1 MDKEQLLKL
10 NKRIKDLEKELN
22 EKKKEYKVLYAKYL
36 HLKARYQSA
45 SDELLMLKEGVV
57 NETNNNRTSKRRN

>member
-10 NKRIKDLEKELN
+10 NKRINDLEKELHN
-22 EKKKEYKVLYAKYL
+22 KTNEYKELYAKYL

-57 NETNNNRTSKRRN
+57 NETNNYRTSKRRN

>member
-22 EKKKEYKVLYAKYL
+22 QKKKEYKELYAKYL
-36 HLKARYQSA
+36 HLKARYKSA
-45 SDELLMLKEGVV
+45 SDELFILKEGVV

>member
-45 SDELLMLKEGVV
+45 SDELLILKEGVV
-57 NETNNNRTSKRRN
+57 NENNDRKTKK

>member
-10 NKRIKDLEKELN
+10 NKRIKDLEKELE
-22 EKKKEYKVLYAKYL
+22 EKKKEYKELYAKYL